1 MWVRRGRARYICSP
15 TPSAARC
22 PTTCLG
28 TSAHTPT
35 YRTSLICTPSKAGIT
50 HLCREEG
57 ERRRYKVR
65 RRAIQGGRIPAATD
79 HEPVRRRPV
88 ACFLGHVFQLR
99 VRQESRHC
107 RVFATLSLERDAGLY
122 WGGRKEGATNG
133 CQLRTSLCLG
143 PLQPSHTLSD
153 PPKLSYVTHMPTPPS
168 PPRHIRCINIS
179 T

>member
-1 MWVRRGRARYICSP
+1 MRVRRGRARYICSP

-107 RVFATLSLERDAGLY
+107 PSLRRCLSSVTPGSSLLLGAG
-122 WGGRKEGATNG
+122 GGRGDE
-133 CQLRTSLCLG
+133 RVSVEHPFCLG
-143 PLQPSHTLSD
+143 TLPRDHFSSLTPFRTTLQSSHT
-153 PPKLSYVTHMPTPPS
+153 
-168 PPRHIRCINIS
+168 
-179 T
+179 